1 MLVLGSRADCD
12 DRIMFAT
19 SSVTGCAS
27 QNVFAPE
34 QSDVC
39 LTAIHAGLL
48 SSAGGAFSVKA
59 VAAGIDYQGCTL
71 NGACVS

>member
-1 MLVLGSRADCD
+1 
-12 DRIMFAT
+12 MFAT
-19 SSVTGCAS
+19 SGVTGCAS

-34 QSDVC
+34 QADVC

-48 SSAGGAFSVKA
+48 TSAGGAFAVKA

-71 NGACVS
+71 NGACAPAWL